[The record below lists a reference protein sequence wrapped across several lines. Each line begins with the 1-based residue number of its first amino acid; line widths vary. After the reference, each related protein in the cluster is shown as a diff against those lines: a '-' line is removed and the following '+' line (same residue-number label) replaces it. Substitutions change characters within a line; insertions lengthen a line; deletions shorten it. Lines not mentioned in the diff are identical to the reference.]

1 LLSLSL
7 KKRTHNC
14 GELRCKDIGKSVT
27 LMGWVH
33 RRRDLGGLI
42 FIDLRDREGITQ
54 VVFNPEKY
62 KELHE
67 QAGELKSEYVIS
79 VSGEVSARP
88 EGTVNP
94 KISTGEIDV
103 MAQELN
109 ILNTCPTPPINIS
122 GDTRTDEMTRLKY
135 RYLDLRTARMQYNIR
150 MRASVTGATRKYLE
164 EHGFLDIETP
174 MLINSTPEG
183 ARDYLV
189 PSRVHQG
196 KFYALPQSP
205 QLFKQLLMVS
215 GFERYYQIARCFRD
229 EDQRADRQPEF
240 TQIDMEMSFVE
251 RDDVLAIAEGLM
263 GRIFKDVLNIELP
276 MPFLRLKHRDAM
288 DWYGID
294 KPDLRYGMKIEDL
307 GDIFKES
314 QFNAFKENIH
324 TGGVVRG
331 IKVEKF
337 GSSSR
342 KKFDELNEKA
352 KELGAKGVSWISFTG
367 ADIKSSIKKF
377 LTPEDIESLK
387 SRFSVLDNDV
397 LLIVSDKREVASR
410 VLGEIRISLAQELGL
425 IKEGDFNF
433 LWVIDFPLFSYN
445 KEENRIDAEHHAFTS
460 PLSEDI
466 EYLDS
471 DPLRVRASSYDL
483 VLNGTELG
491 SGSIRIHRK
500 DIQEKVFKIMGLTAE
515 EAEYKFGF
523 LLKALEYG
531 APPHGGIAPGL
542 DRLVM
547 LMTGEK
553 SIRDVIAFPKTQTAS
568 CPLTGAPVTVP
579 EKQLKELKIKLDQ

>member
-1 LLSLSL
+1 MVLL

-14 GELRCKDIGKSVT
+14 GELRCADIGKSVT

-54 VVFNPEKY
+54 VVFNPEQY

-67 QAGELKSEYVIS
+67 KAGELKSEYVIS
-79 VSGEVSARP
+79 VTGEVFARP
-88 EGTVNP
+88 EGTVNT
-94 KISTGEIDV
+94 KIPTGEIDV
-103 MAQELN
+103 MARELA

-135 RYLDLRTARMQYNIR
+135 RYLDLRTQRMQSNIKL
-150 MRASVTGATRKYLE
+150 RASVTRTARNYLE
-164 EHGFLDIETP
+164 ENGFLDIETP
-174 MLINSTPEG
+174 MFINSTPEG

-215 GFERYYQIARCFRD
+215 GFEKYYQVARCFRD

-251 RDDVLAIAEGLM
+251 REDVLNITEGLM
-263 GRIFKDVLNIELP
+263 GRIFKDVLHLDIP
-276 MPFLRLKHRDAM
+276 RPFLRLKHRDAM

-307 GDIFKES
+307 SDLFKDSE
-314 QFNAFKENIH
+314 FNAFKENIQNN
-324 TGGVVRG
+324 GVVRG

-337 GSSSR
+337 ASSSR

-352 KELGAKGVSWISFTG
+352 KELGAKAISWISFTG

-377 LTPEDIESLK
+377 LTPQDIENLK
-387 SRFSVLDNDV
+387 SRFSVTDNDV
-397 LLIVSDKREVASR
+397 ILIVSDKRETASR

-425 IKEGDFNF
+425 VKEGDFNF

-445 KEENRIDAEHHAFTS
+445 EEENRIDAEHHAFTS
-460 PLSEDI
+460 PLPEDL

-471 DPLRVRASSYDL
+471 DPLKIRASSYDL

-500 DIQEKVFKIMGLTAE
+500 DIQEKIFKIMGLTAE

-547 LMTGEK
+547 LMAGEK

-568 CPLTGAPVTVP
+568 CPLTGAPVAVS
-579 EKQLKELKIKLDQ
+579 EKQLRELSIKVAL

>member
-1 LLSLSL
+1 MVFL

-14 GELRCKDIGKSVT
+14 GELRITDTGKSVT

-62 KELHE
+62 KDIHE

-79 VSGEVSARP
+79 VTGEVCARP
-88 EGTVNP
+88 EGTINTKLP
-94 KISTGEIDV
+94 TGEVDIL
-103 MAQELN
+103 AGELI

-122 GDTRTDEMTRLKY
+122 GDSRVDEMTRLKY
-135 RYLDLRTARMQYNIR
+135 RYLDLRTQRMQSNIKL
-150 MRASVTGATRKYLE
+150 RASVTRSARNYLE
-164 EHGFLDIETP
+164 ENGFLEIETP
-174 MLINSTPEG
+174 VFINSTPEG

-189 PSRVHQG
+189 PSRIHRG

-215 GFERYYQIARCFRD
+215 GFEKYYQIARCFRD

-251 RDDVLAIAEGLM
+251 REDVLNITEGLM
-263 GRIFKDVLNIELP
+263 RRIFKDVLHVDLP
-276 MPFLRLKHRDAM
+276 VPFLRLKHRDAI

-307 GDIFKES
+307 SDIFKDS
-314 QFNAFKENIH
+314 QFNAFKENIQG
-324 TGGVVRG
+324 GGVVRG
-331 IKVEKF
+331 IKAENF
-337 GSSSR
+337 SSASR

-352 KELGAKGVSWISFTG
+352 KELGAKALSWISFTG
-367 ADIKSSIKKF
+367 GDIKSSIKKF
-377 LTPEDIESLK
+377 LTPEDIENLK
-387 SRFSVLDNDV
+387 SRFSVSDNDV
-397 LLIVSDKREVASR
+397 ILIVSDKREVASR

-425 IKEGDFNF
+425 IKEGEFSF
-433 LWVIDFPLFSYN
+433 LWVVDFPLFSYN
-445 KEENRIDAEHHAFTS
+445 EEEKKIDAEHHAFTC
-460 PLSEDI
+460 PLTEDV

-471 DPLRVRASSYDL
+471 DPLKVRASSYDL

-500 DIQEKVFKIMGLTAE
+500 DIQEKIFTIMGLTAE

-547 LMTGEK
+547 LMAGEK
-553 SIRDVIAFPKTQTAS
+553 SIRDVIAFPKTQTAA
-568 CPLTGAPVTVP
+568 CPLTGAPVAVS
-579 EKQLKELKIKLDQ
+579 ERQLKELNIKVV

>member
-1 LLSLSL
+1 MVCL

-14 GELRCKDIGKSVT
+14 GELRLVDTGKSVT

-67 QAGELKSEYVIS
+67 KAGELKSEYVIS
-79 VSGEVSARP
+79 VTGEVCARP
-88 EGTVNP
+88 EGTINTKLP
-94 KISTGEIDV
+94 TGEVDILAV
-103 MAQELN
+103 ELI

-122 GDTRTDEMTRLKY
+122 GDSRVDEMTRLKY
-135 RYLDLRTARMQYNIR
+135 RYLDLRTQRMQSNIKL
-150 MRASVTGATRKYLE
+150 RASVTRSARNYLE
-164 EHGFLDIETP
+164 ENGFLEIETP
-174 MLINSTPEG
+174 VFINSTPEG

-189 PSRVHQG
+189 PSRIHQG

-215 GFERYYQIARCFRD
+215 GFEKYYQIARCFRD

-251 RDDVLAIAEGLM
+251 REDVLNITEGLM
-263 GRIFKDVLNIELP
+263 RRIFKDVLHIDLP
-276 MPFLRLKHRDAM
+276 APFLRLKHRDAI

-307 GDIFKES
+307 SDIFKDS
-314 QFNAFKENIH
+314 QFNAFKENIQG
-324 TGGVVRG
+324 GGVVRG
-331 IKVEKF
+331 IKVENF
-337 GSSSR
+337 SSASR

-352 KELGAKGVSWISFTG
+352 KELGAKALSWISFTG
-367 ADIKSSIKKF
+367 GDIKSSIKKF
-377 LTPEDIESLK
+377 LTPEDIENLK
-387 SRFSVLDNDV
+387 SRFAVSDNDV
-397 LLIVSDKREVASR
+397 ILIVSDKREVACR

-425 IKEGDFNF
+425 IKEGEFSF
-433 LWVIDFPLFSYN
+433 LWVVDFPLFSYN
-445 KEENRIDAEHHAFTS
+445 EEEKKIDAEHHAFTC
-460 PLSEDI
+460 PLTEDI

-471 DPLRVRASSYDL
+471 EPLKVRASSYDL

-500 DIQEKVFKIMGLTAE
+500 DIQEKIFKIMGLTAE

-547 LMTGEK
+547 LMAGEK
-553 SIRDVIAFPKTQTAS
+553 SIRDVIAFPKTQTAA
-568 CPLTGAPVTVP
+568 CPLTGAPVAVS
-579 EKQLKELKIKLDQ
+579 ERQLKELNIKVV

>member
-1 LLSLSL
+1 M

-14 GELRCKDIGKSVT
+14 GELRCTDTGKSVT

-67 QAGELKSEYVIS
+67 KAGELKSEYVIS
-79 VSGEVSARP
+79 VTGEICLRP
-88 EGTVNP
+88 EGTINT
-94 KISTGEIDV
+94 KIPTGEIDV
-103 MAQELN
+103 LAVELI

-122 GDTRTDEMTRLKY
+122 GDGRVDEMTRLKY
-135 RYLDLRTARMQYNIR
+135 RYLDLRTQRMQSNIKL
-150 MRASVTGATRKYLE
+150 RASVTRTARNYLE

-174 MLINSTPEG
+174 MFINSTPEG

-215 GFERYYQIARCFRD
+215 GFERYYQVARCFRD

-251 RDDVLAIAEGLM
+251 REDVLNITEGLM
-263 GRIFKDVLNIELP
+263 GRIFKDVLHIDIP
-276 MPFLRLKHRDAM
+276 RPFLRLKHRDAM

-307 GDIFKES
+307 SDLFKDSE
-314 QFNAFKENIH
+314 FNAFKENIQNN
-324 TGGVVRG
+324 GVVRG

-337 GSSSR
+337 ASASR

-352 KELGAKGVSWISFTG
+352 RELGAKALSWISFTG
-367 ADIKSSIKKF
+367 GDIKSSIKKF
-377 LTPEDIESLK
+377 LTPQDIENLK
-387 SRFSVLDNDV
+387 LRFSVSDNDV
-397 LLIVSDKREVASR
+397 ILIVSDKRETASR

-425 IKEGDFNF
+425 VKEGEFNF

-445 KEENRIDAEHHAFTS
+445 EEENRIDAEHHAFTC
-460 PLSEDI
+460 PLPEDI

-471 DPLRVRASSYDL
+471 DPLKVRASSYDL

-547 LMTGEK
+547 LMSGEK

-568 CPLTGAPVTVP
+568 CPLTGAPVAVS
-579 EKQLKELKIKLDQ
+579 EKQLRELNIKLA